1 MKIKLDGKTVEARD
15 NSVVEDLIP
24 LTDSKHMICAA
35 FVNNVVK
42 SLRYRLKAG
51 DDVRMI
57 DISHEIGLKIY
68 ESTVL
73 FIFSKA
79 LRDVCPNRDA
89 DVKYSLGGGIYCE
102 YEDGAVMDA
111 QDVAKIKDRM
121 RAIVGHDAAI
131 KKHRLTTHE
140 ADKAIASCR
149 ANKTGTARFV
159 NSKFINLY
167 EIEGYFGYFYT
178 KMLGKTGLA
187 RHFDI
192 VSEPPGCVLMSIDP
206 AALDKPAVYRPQP
219 NLFKE
224 FQSYSS
230 WCKHLNVVDVT
241 SLNRI
246 ISEGGANEL
255 ITVCEA
261 RHEQTIHNIA
271 QAVTADPDIHVILIS
286 GPSSAGKTTTSKRL
300 RAHLISK
307 GLYPLTVGTDD
318 YFVDREK
325 TPVDA
330 FGEKDYESI
339 DAIDLE
345 RFNRDLVSLLKGNET
360 EVPVFDF
367 MEGRRAQKG
376 KILKLAKGSPLIVE
390 GIHGLNETLTHD
402 IARKHKCKIYI
413 NDLTDLNVDQYN
425 RISTSDVRLIRR
437 IVRDSQKRGN
447 DALATISMWQSVR
460 RGEQKNIFPYSNE
473 ADHIFNTSL
482 VYELAVLKKYAE
494 PVLSLI
500 DSGNPYY
507 YEARRLL
514 GFLSFFL
521 SIEDESAIYTISL
534 LREFIGGCVF
544 DNM

>member
-1 MKIKLDGKTVEARD
+1 MKIKLDGTAVEVRS
-15 NSVVEDLIP
+15 NCVVEELIP
-24 LTDSKHMICAA
+24 LTSTKYMICAA

-42 SLRYRLKAG
+42 SLHYMLKAG
-51 DDVRMI
+51 DEVRMI
-57 DISHEIGLKIY
+57 DLSHEIGLKIY

-79 LRDVCPNRDA
+79 VREVFPEQDI

-102 YEDGAVMDA
+102 LEDGSAMRETDVENIRKVM
-111 QDVAKIKDRM
+111 R
-121 RAIVGHDAAI
+121 RIVDKNDTV
-131 KKHRLTTHE
+131 KKHRFTTYQ
-140 ADKAIASCR
+140 ADKTIAACR
-149 ANKTGTARFV
+149 ANKTSTARFI

-167 EIEGYFGYFYT
+167 EIDGYYGYFYT

-187 RHFDI
+187 AQFDI
-192 VSEPPGCVLMSIDP
+192 ISEPPGCVLMSIDP
-206 AALDKPAVYRPQP
+206 KTLNKPAVYHVQP
-219 NLFKE
+219 NLFSE
-224 FQSYSS
+224 YQSYSE
-230 WCKHLNVVDVT
+230 WCRHLDVVDVT

-246 ISEGGANEL
+246 ISEGTANNL

-261 RHEQTIHNIA
+261 RHEQIIHSIA
-271 QAVTADPDIHVILIS
+271 ESVIANPDIKIILIS

-307 GLYPLTVGTDD
+307 GQFPLTLSTDD
-318 YFVDREK
+318 YFVDREM

-330 FGEKDYESI
+330 FGNKDYESI
-339 DAIDLE
+339 DALDLE
-345 RFNRDLVSLLKGNET
+345 RFNSDLVSLMDGQET

-367 MEGRRAQKG
+367 VEGRRTPKG
-376 KILKLAKGSPLIVE
+376 KLLKPAKDAPLIVE
-390 GIHGLNETLTHD
+390 GIHGLNEALTKN
-402 IARKHKCKIYI
+402 IPRKNKCKIYI
-413 NDLTDLNVDQYN
+413 NDLTDLNIDQYN

-447 DALATISMWQSVR
+447 NALATISMWQSVR

-473 ADHIFNTSL
+473 ADHVFNTSL

-494 PVLSLI
+494 PALEAI
-500 DSGNPYY
+500 RADSAYY

-521 SIEDESAIYTISL
+521 SIEDETAIYTNSL

-544 DNM
+544 ENM